1 MYDSMLLHTAW
12 LLVIPYSAIV
22 AIIIYSVYYRDKAF
36 LLSIKEAYPEI
47 GHYCVGVG
55 DRHSDYSVYY
65 VVPVVPYSVL
75 CSVLYV

>member
-22 AIIIYSVYYRDKAF
+22 AIIIYSVYYILTFYKRSLPF
-36 LLSIKEAYPEI
+36 SEI